1 MDMKNQIASIM
12 QEVKPTKNLENVK
25 DIVEGGYIDSFEL
38 MMLISNISEQFGI
51 EISIDEIIP
60 ENFNSID
67 AICAM
72 VEKLL
77 AKEE

>member
-38 MMLISNISEQFGI
+38 KSVDYYFVYVFRGI
-51 EISIDEIIP
+51 GDNLYCLNE
-60 ENFNSID
+60 
-67 AICAM
+67 
-72 VEKLL
+72 
-77 AKEE
+77 